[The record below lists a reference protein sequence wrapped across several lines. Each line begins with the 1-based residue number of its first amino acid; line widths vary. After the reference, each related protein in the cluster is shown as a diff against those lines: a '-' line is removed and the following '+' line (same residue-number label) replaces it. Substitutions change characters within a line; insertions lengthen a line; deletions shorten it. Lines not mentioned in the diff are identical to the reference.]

1 MSNYSSEPQK
11 PTTNIHNEKIVNSRL
26 ANPNTNAATD
36 LVNNKKTVDGVDLL
50 YPKSTILSSTFNG
63 SNPSIPV
70 KIVADTSNKSKDV
83 HFDALLDSNE
93 SQLTTDELKDSIIH
107 DGSGNNI
114 GSTSGPNIT
123 YKNDFMTQFYVGSLT
138 VVGLFIFFRVVQK
151 SK

>member
-1 MSNYSSEPQK
+1 M
-11 PTTNIHNEKIVNSRL
+11 
-26 ANPNTNAATD
+26 
-36 LVNNKKTVDGVDLL
+36 
-50 YPKSTILSSTFNG
+50 
-63 SNPSIPV
+63 
-70 KIVADTSNKSKDV
+70 ADTSNKSKDV